1 MVAGERFYLKDLL
14 YSLMLESHNDS
25 AVVIAEAVAG
35 SVEKFADQM
44 NQKART
50 IGCYSTYFITQ
61 MDGMQQIQ
69 MESIT
74 LQQKILQGSCVIVL

>member
-25 AVVIAEAVAG
+25 GVAIAEAVAG
-35 SVEKFADQM
+35 SVEKFADLM

-61 MDGMQQIQ
+61 MD
-69 MESIT
+69 
-74 LQQKILQGSCVIVL
+74 